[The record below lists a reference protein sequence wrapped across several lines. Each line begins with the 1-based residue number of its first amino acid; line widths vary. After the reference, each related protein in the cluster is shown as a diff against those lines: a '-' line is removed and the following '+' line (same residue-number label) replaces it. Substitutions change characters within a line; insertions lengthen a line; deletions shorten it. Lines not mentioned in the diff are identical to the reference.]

1 MSNADADADADAD
14 AAGQRVSRERDG
26 GPDERRCDTVWWRG
40 FVRVSR
46 EVMVACRSLCRE
58 TVEDYSIGYPYQFAN
73 PGWYMF
79 VLNQT
84 YIQPTIVRHDDWP
97 D

>member
-1 MSNADADADADAD
+1 MSSRAD
-14 AAGQRVSRERDG
+14 
-26 GPDERRCDTVWWRG
+26 
-40 FVRVSR
+40 F
-46 EVMVACRSLCRE
+46 RE
-58 TVEDYSIGYPYQFAN
+58 TVEDYSIGYPYQFVN

-84 YIQPTIVRHDDWP
+84 YIKPTIVRANQVP

>member
-1 MSNADADADADAD
+1 VSSWAD
-14 AAGQRVSRERDG
+14 
-26 GPDERRCDTVWWRG
+26 
-40 FVRVSR
+40 F
-46 EVMVACRSLCRE
+46 RE

-84 YIQPTIVRHDDWP
+84 YIKPTIVRANDCAD
-97 D
+97 